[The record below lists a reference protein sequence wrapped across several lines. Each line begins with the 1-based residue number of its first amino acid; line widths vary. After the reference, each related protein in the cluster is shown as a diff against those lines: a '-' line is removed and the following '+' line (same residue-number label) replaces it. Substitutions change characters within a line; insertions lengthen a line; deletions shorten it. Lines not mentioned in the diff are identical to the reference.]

1 MGLIKSAFEL
11 AMEKSEGLTVDKEAL
26 KQENSFKKG
35 RTIGLKSLSEGV
47 DFFKK
52 EWKLLETDKEFSLKD
67 GKLGVMEAW
76 LSTFTLKIIPEGDKT
91 ILPLDSLMDILTGKS
106 SSEILS
112 QIKELLD
119 QFQQDAIQLKTAI
132 IQQLGPRL
140 KQRAEQMAA
149 QSGTAMRYVMERDP
163 EFVKV
168 MNQNLEK
175 LREQYLPHLE
185 MFKKNLTDLL

>member
-1 MGLIKSAFEL
+1 
-11 AMEKSEGLTVDKEAL
+11 
-26 KQENSFKKG
+26 
-35 RTIGLKSLSEGV
+35 
-47 DFFKK
+47 
-52 EWKLLETDKEFSLKD
+52 
-67 GKLGVMEAW
+67 MEAW